1 MRARARACLCVSH
14 GFSPTFH
21 LYRSRCPVSALPE
34 SFHTHTGI
42 LPAKSRAAMRE
53 EFIANQLSA
62 MNQIAGSRASKLN
75 AVKRMWGTHKQWWS
89 QTVDIQKF
97 EERAQREAD
106 RLQKFEDLSHA
117 VELEAAA
124 SANMMEV
131 GATLGDGGERRGRS
145 RGARNSSR
153 GRSRGARNSRRE
165 AAEREQLCERG
176 VEEMMLVA
184 LSERTDTEC
193 MSASSS
199 MSRVSSAAPEMQ
211 LQRVSLDSSDND
223 DECDDGSF
231 GGGECEEEECDDD
244 DEYAG
249 GAPAPP
255 PPAASAPP
263 PRPSAAAAPPS
274 GSVPS
279 PAASPQQGPSSTMK
293 MKKKKGRKKK
303 PTTKTKSVAPAA
315 TDVVDSDQAK
325 ELASS
330 SGEEE
335 EVPIIPTGPPVMMR
349 MASYDPAFDDA
360 TGAADE
366 DAPAGASG
374 KAAAGTTTTTSGA
387 TTAGTN
393 AEEGEEGGALPS
405 TIAVTPWKPNDRASK
420 QVVMCSDDA
429 ATKGDDDHFACAQTK
444 YFELRNTSASRES
457 PSFFL
462 AVSNAFKRVGDDLA
476 ALGGNDNRRNA
487 ARWYTAA
494 QRCMSCVVEIGHDD
508 ASLNRIV
515 AYVSVSLIIMIP
527 TL

>member
-1 MRARARACLCVSH
+1 
-14 GFSPTFH
+14 
-21 LYRSRCPVSALPE
+21 
-34 SFHTHTGI
+34 
-42 LPAKSRAAMRE
+42 MRE

-106 RLQKFEDLSHA
+106 RLQKLEDLSHA
-117 VELEAAA
+117 VELDTWLEAAA
-124 SANMMEV
+124 SANMV
-131 GATLGDGGERRGRS
+131 YGNPRS
-145 RGARNSSR
+145 HPRLFRGA
-153 GRSRGARNSRRE
+153 
-165 AAEREQLCERG
+165 AAAADNDHILAADI
-176 VEEMMLVA
+176 EEMMVVA
-184 LSERTDTEC
+184 LSERLETEC

-293 MKKKKGRKKK
+293 MMKKKGRKKK